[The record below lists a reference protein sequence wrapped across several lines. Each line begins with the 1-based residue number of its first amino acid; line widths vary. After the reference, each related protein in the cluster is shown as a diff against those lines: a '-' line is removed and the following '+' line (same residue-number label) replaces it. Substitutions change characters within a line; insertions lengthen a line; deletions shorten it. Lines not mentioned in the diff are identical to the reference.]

1 MKPNQSRHRIALS
14 ALILVASLFAQ
25 TTRATAIVSRTTTP
39 LAGGIFQYDFSIF
52 NSGPQEIVI
61 MTILDAPT
69 MDPLISPTLTAPSGF
84 LIDYDFWLGLVSFA
98 ANLDSFTAGSTK
110 GLFSLQSSADPSTN
124 FKMFEAF
131 TLSGDIEHGTISGVP
146 DAGNT
151 LLMASLGLMT
161 LALAR
166 KTFPTVNPQP

>member
-52 NSGPQEIVI
+52 NSGPDDVVLL
-61 MTILDAPT
+61 TFTDAPVS
-69 MDPLISPTLTAPSGF
+69 DPLIAPSLTTPPGF
-84 LIDYDFWLGLVSFA
+84 LASYDSGLGFVYFIA
-98 ANLDSFTAGSTK
+98 DLDSFTAGSTK

-124 FKMFEAF
+124 FKMFEAL
-131 TLSGDIEHGTISGVP
+131 TPIGDTEHGTISGVP